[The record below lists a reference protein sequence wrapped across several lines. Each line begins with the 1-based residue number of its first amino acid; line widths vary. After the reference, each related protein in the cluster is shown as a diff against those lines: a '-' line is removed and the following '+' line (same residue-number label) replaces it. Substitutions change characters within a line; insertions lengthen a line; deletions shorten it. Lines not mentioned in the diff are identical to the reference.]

1 MPHSSP
7 SVLCISVFSHIK
19 QVQKKTARSSS
30 RRAVMVLSL
39 SLFAV
44 VAPSFAQGINLVQST
59 GTSNDAAASSIS
71 QSFSSNNLARDLI
84 VVVVSWGDNTAPTI
98 SATDTRRNFYV
109 LATSGYNK
117 SNRQGLAILYAS
129 NILPG
134 TNTVTVNFGNADH
147 YRRIIISEYS
157 GIAAASPLDATAKR
171 QATATMASNGVTSAM
186 GTTTT
191 GGDLIFGAVMD
202 DSGSFGTITA
212 GTGFTRRAVLNN
224 MDRATEDMLQTTAGP
239 IAATFTFSLTDHY
252 LAQMAAFRPAA
263 VAPDTSGTGQFSLA
277 CTPTTLAPGA
287 TSICSITTTQPA
299 PSGARAFSLSS
310 SSTSLTVPASVTV
323 SAGSSLASF
332 SATAGTVASNQTIT
346 VTATSDAYTNKTSSA
361 TITATVGPPPISVS
375 VAPSAT
381 SVHVTQTAPFTATVQ
396 NDSQNKGVLWGLSGN
411 GCTGNTCGTLTNI
424 TPLSVTFTAPASA
437 PNPPS
442 VLLSATSIA
451 DGTKSASATIAITT
465 PPPPISV
472 SIIPSSASVQS
483 LTSKTFTAS
492 LQNDTLN
499 KGVAWNLSGSGC
511 SGSSCGTLTVSSST
525 SVIYNAPAAAPAP
538 DTVVLTATSVA
549 DATKSSAATI
559 TVTAAPQ
566 PISVSVNPSLASVT
580 LSQASSFSA
589 SVLNDAANNGVT
601 WSLSGAGCSGTT
613 CGTLSSITTTSVTY
627 TAPATA
633 LAPATVTLTA
643 TSVTDASKAASAAIT
658 VTAAQQAGAP
668 MLVQRTSDSNTQSG
682 SPNSYTLRLPNGT
695 QQGNC
700 IIVGLQF
707 AHGYGVTSIS
717 VTDDKNDSYNI
728 VVSQPG
734 NNDGRQVVNA
744 AYALNVASGAR
755 EITIAF
761 IGGMPT
767 HIAATAFEYSNIATS
782 NALDASTTNSGS
794 GSSITAGNFTTT
806 AANDLLWQYAI
817 QDTSSSTVTTW
828 TAGPSPWA
836 LRTADDLDD
845 QAVQDQFQPSAGG
858 STPTMTMSPSDTWNT
873 VAIALKPASA
883 GSSAP
888 AGIRVVGIQHYAIP
902 ASFGSNPI
910 TIQFP
915 CSGNLIVAV
924 WLGIGGYDISRIT
937 DNSSNSY
944 SSTGPAVAFGTSGE
958 AQIFHA
964 DNVVCSSN
972 LQLQVSTTGSNTSGG
987 SELVLYDI
995 SGAAASPFDAQ
1006 GTATGNQTSSGNVS
1020 TASVTPSTSNGLVIA
1035 MLTVESNT
1043 ITGVSPGLFDAGTTL
1058 PAIGISPVDQNGG
1071 LAHNYNT
1078 DTSPELFVWTAS
1090 GGAVVNWASI
1100 AVAFKAR

>member
-1 MPHSSP
+1 
-7 SVLCISVFSHIK
+7 
-19 QVQKKTARSSS
+19 
-30 RRAVMVLSL
+30 
-39 SLFAV
+39 
-44 VAPSFAQGINLVQST
+44 
-59 GTSNDAAASSIS
+59 
-71 QSFSSNNLARDLI
+71 
-84 VVVVSWGDNTAPTI
+84 
-98 SATDTRRNFYV
+98 
-109 LATSGYNK
+109 
-117 SNRQGLAILYAS
+117 
-129 NILPG
+129 
-134 TNTVTVNFGNADH
+134 
-147 YRRIIISEYS
+147 
-157 GIAAASPLDATAKR
+157 
-171 QATATMASNGVTSAM
+171 
-186 GTTTT
+186 
-191 GGDLIFGAVMD
+191 
-202 DSGSFGTITA
+202 
-212 GTGFTRRAVLNN
+212 
-224 MDRATEDMLQTTAGP
+224 
-239 IAATFTFSLTDHY
+239 
-252 LAQMAAFRPAA
+252 
-263 VAPDTSGTGQFSLA
+263 
-277 CTPTTLAPGA
+277 
-287 TSICSITTTQPA
+287 
-299 PSGARAFSLSS
+299 
-310 SSTSLTVPASVTV
+310 VP
-323 SAGSSLASF
+323 
-332 SATAGTVASNQTIT
+332 
-346 VTATSDAYTNKTSSA
+346 
-361 TITATVGPPPISVS
+361 
-375 VAPSAT
+375 
-381 SVHVTQTAPFTATVQ
+381 VTQTAPFTATVQ
-396 NDSQNKGVLWGLSGN
+396 NDAQNR
-411 GCTGNTCGTLTNI
+411 
-424 TPLSVTFTAPASA
+424 
-437 PNPPS
+437 
-442 VLLSATSIA
+442 
-451 DGTKSASATIAITT
+451 
-465 PPPPISV
+465 
-472 SIIPSSASVQS
+472 
-483 LTSKTFTAS
+483 
-492 LQNDTLN
+492 
-499 KGVAWNLSGSGC
+499 
-511 SGSSCGTLTVSSST
+511 
-525 SVIYNAPAAAPAP
+525 
-538 DTVVLTATSVA
+538 
-549 DATKSSAATI
+549 
-559 TVTAAPQ
+559 
-566 PISVSVNPSLASVT
+566 
-580 LSQASSFSA
+580 
-589 SVLNDAANNGVT
+589 GVT

-888 AGIRVVGIQHYAIP
+888 AGIRVVGIQHYAVP

>member
-1 MPHSSP
+1 MPHSNP
-7 SVLCISVFSHIK
+7 SVLCIPVFSHIK

-44 VAPSFAQGINLVQST
+44 VAPAFAQGINLVQSA
-59 GTSNDAAASSIS
+59 GTSNDGAASSIS
-71 QSFSSNNLARDLI
+71 QSFSSSNLAGDLI

-98 SATDTRRNFYV
+98 SATDTRRNSYL
-109 LATSGYNK
+109 LATSGYDK

-147 YRRIIISEYS
+147 YRRVIISEYS
-157 GIAAASPLDATAKR
+157 GIASASPLDATAKR
-171 QATATMASNGVTSAM
+171 QGTATTASNGVTSAV

-212 GTGFTRRAVLNN
+212 GTGFTRRAILND
-224 MDRATEDMLQTTAGP
+224 MDIATEDMLQTTAGP

-252 LAQMAAFRPAA
+252 LAQMVAFRPAA
-263 VAPDTSGTGQFSLA
+263 VAPDTVGTAQFSLA
-277 CTPTTLAPGA
+277 CTPTTLASGA
-287 TSICSITTTQPA
+287 TSTCTIMTTQPA
-299 PSGARAFSLSS
+299 PSGGGAFSLSS
-310 SSTSLTVPASVTV
+310 SSTSLIVPASVTV
-323 SAGSSLASF
+323 SAGSSLVRF

-346 VTATSDAYTNKTSSA
+346 VTATSDAYSNKTSSA
-361 TITATVGPPPISVS
+361 TITVTAGPPPISVS
-375 VAPSAT
+375 VAPSAA
-381 SVHVTQTAPFTATVQ
+381 SVPVTQTAPFTATVQ
-396 NDSQNKGVLWGLSGN
+396 NDAQNR
-411 GCTGNTCGTLTNI
+411 
-424 TPLSVTFTAPASA
+424 
-437 PNPPS
+437 
-442 VLLSATSIA
+442 
-451 DGTKSASATIAITT
+451 
-465 PPPPISV
+465 
-472 SIIPSSASVQS
+472 
-483 LTSKTFTAS
+483 
-492 LQNDTLN
+492 
-499 KGVAWNLSGSGC
+499 GVA
-511 SGSSCGTLTVSSST
+511 
-525 SVIYNAPAAAPAP
+525 
-538 DTVVLTATSVA
+538 
-549 DATKSSAATI
+549 
-559 TVTAAPQ
+559 
-566 PISVSVNPSLASVT
+566 
-580 LSQASSFSA
+580 
-589 SVLNDAANNGVT
+589 
-601 WSLSGAGCSGTT
+601 WSLSGAGCSGAT

-658 VTAAQQAGAP
+658 VTAQQAGTP
-668 MLVQRTSDSNTQSG
+668 TLMQRTSDSNTQSG

-755 EITIAF
+755 VITIAL

-767 HIAATAFEYSNIATS
+767 HIAATAFEYSNIAAS

-836 LRTADDLDD
+836 LRTADNLDS
-845 QAVQDQFQPSAGG
+845 QAVQDQFQLSAGG

-888 AGIRVVGIQHYAIP
+888 AGIRVVGIQHYAVP
-902 ASFGSNPI
+902 ASFASNPI

-937 DNSSNSY
+937 DNSSNAY

-1006 GTATGNQTSSGNVS
+1006 GTATGNQTSPGNVS

-1078 DTSPELFVWTAS
+1078 DTSPELFVWPAS

-1100 AVAFKAR
+1100 AVAFKAP

>member
-1 MPHSSP
+1 MGLLGNEFMAIYYLIV
-7 SVLCISVFSHIK
+7 SVLTTRLFTFPVYKREMRHLPPSLDLLFLLCLLGCGGC
-19 QVQKKTARSSS
+19 SSS
-30 RRAVMVLSL
+30 Q
-39 SLFAV
+39 
-44 VAPSFAQGINLVQST
+44 P
-59 GTSNDAAASSIS
+59 
-71 QSFSSNNLARDLI
+71 
-84 VVVVSWGDNTAPTI
+84 P
-98 SATDTRRNFYV
+98 
-109 LATSGYNK
+109 
-117 SNRQGLAILYAS
+117 
-129 NILPG
+129 
-134 TNTVTVNFGNADH
+134 
-147 YRRIIISEYS
+147 
-157 GIAAASPLDATAKR
+157 
-171 QATATMASNGVTSAM
+171 
-186 GTTTT
+186 
-191 GGDLIFGAVMD
+191 
-202 DSGSFGTITA
+202 
-212 GTGFTRRAVLNN
+212 
-224 MDRATEDMLQTTAGP
+224 
-239 IAATFTFSLTDHY
+239 
-252 LAQMAAFRPAA
+252 RP
-263 VAPDTSGTGQFSLA
+263 P
-277 CTPTTLAPGA
+277 
-287 TSICSITTTQPA
+287 
-299 PSGARAFSLSS
+299 
-310 SSTSLTVPASVTV
+310 
-323 SAGSSLASF
+323 
-332 SATAGTVASNQTIT
+332 
-346 VTATSDAYTNKTSSA
+346 
-361 TITATVGPPPISVS
+361 PPPISVS
-375 VAPSAT
+375 VAPSAA
-381 SVHVTQTAPFTATVQ
+381 SVPVTQTAPFTATVQ
-396 NDSQNKGVLWGLSGN
+396 NDAQNR
-411 GCTGNTCGTLTNI
+411 
-424 TPLSVTFTAPASA
+424 
-437 PNPPS
+437 
-442 VLLSATSIA
+442 
-451 DGTKSASATIAITT
+451 
-465 PPPPISV
+465 
-472 SIIPSSASVQS
+472 
-483 LTSKTFTAS
+483 
-492 LQNDTLN
+492 
-499 KGVAWNLSGSGC
+499 
-511 SGSSCGTLTVSSST
+511 
-525 SVIYNAPAAAPAP
+525 
-538 DTVVLTATSVA
+538 
-549 DATKSSAATI
+549 
-559 TVTAAPQ
+559 
-566 PISVSVNPSLASVT
+566 
-580 LSQASSFSA
+580 
-589 SVLNDAANNGVT
+589 GVT
-601 WSLSGAGCSGTT
+601 WSLSGAGCSGAT

-658 VTAAQQAGAP
+658 VTAAQQAGTP
-668 MLVQRTSDSNTQSG
+668 TFIQRTSDSNTQSG

-755 EITIAF
+755 VITIAF

-767 HIAATAFEYSNIATS
+767 HIAATAFEYSNIAAS

-836 LRTADDLDD
+836 LRTADNLDN
-845 QAVQDQFQPSAGG
+845 QAVQDQFQLSAGS

-888 AGIRVVGIQHYAIP
+888 AGIRVVGIQHYAVP

-937 DNSSNSY
+937 DNSSNAY
-944 SSTGPAVAFGTSGE
+944 SSTGPAVAFGASGE

-1006 GTATGNQTSSGNVS
+1006 GTATGNQTSPGNVS

-1078 DTSPELFVWTAS
+1078 DTSPELFVWPAS
-1090 GGAVVNWASI
+1090 GGAVVNWASM
-1100 AVAFKAR
+1100 AVAFKAP